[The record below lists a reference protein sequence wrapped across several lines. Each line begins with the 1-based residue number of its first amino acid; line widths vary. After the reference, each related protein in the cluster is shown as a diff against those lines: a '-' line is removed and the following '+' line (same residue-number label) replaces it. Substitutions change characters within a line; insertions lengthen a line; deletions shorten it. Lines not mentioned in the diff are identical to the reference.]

1 MNRSATIKVISVL
14 LLIFFISVLVRYPNI
29 NRPLSK
35 HHEFITAIPL
45 RVLQIWDLESAS
57 KFNFNPVM
65 NYAGDANKFINNHAS
80 TSGGM
85 MDKQGNYYYVSH
97 PQFAYIFPYLVFKV
111 FHIKPTVL
119 SLEVFHLVVNFF
131 SAAFIYLITCLLSI
145 QRPFKQ
151 IFIPGLIAFI
161 VYLFSPAVLWFQC
174 NTYMSD
180 TLVHLPFILA
190 VYTILKLLM
199 RKQFYSPKYLF
210 YYALFL
216 FLMIYTSFLGLFF
229 AASVFFYAL
238 IKLRKENVFIPLMLI
253 TISVSLFTLVLIVK
267 QYSQIN
273 GLEAYIFQMIDRFSE
288 RGGFSGASF
297 LNTLHTT
304 FFSLKMLFFNY
315 ATSFLPIFI
324 LLGVFAVLTLK
335 KAKMGLVFTKN
346 GYRFLWLSA
355 LPVLLLH
362 FALLNYSGHD
372 FVMLYGSLFLSV
384 LVGILYDKLKRTEVL
399 KPIILN
405 AGIAMVIVSSLAIY
419 YFINLPGQYSWKGDY
434 YATSKEAGLFI
445 KKNALPN
452 EVVYLKG
459 DIELDPQLIV
469 YAERNIVRLPSEKVD
484 SSLLE
489 LNSITFNIS
498 KDLEMSWQRNI
509 ALVNQ

>member
-1 MNRSATIKVISVL
+1 MNRSATIKVFSVL
-14 LLIFFISVLVRYPNI
+14 LLVFLISVLVRYPNI

-45 RVLQIWDLESAS
+45 RVLQIWDLNGAA
-57 KFNFNPVM
+57 KFNYNPIM
-65 NYAGDANKFINNHAS
+65 NYAGDGNKFINNHAS
-80 TSGGM
+80 TSGTM

-97 PQFAYIFPYLVFKV
+97 PQFAYIFPYLVFKLL
-111 FHIKPTVL
+111 HIKPTVL
-119 SLEVFHLVVNFF
+119 SLEVFHLFINFF

-151 IFIPGLIAFI
+151 VFIPGLIAFT

-199 RKQFYSPKYLF
+199 RKRFYSPKYLF

-229 AASVFFYAL
+229 AAAVFFYSL

-253 TISVSLFTLVLIVK
+253 TISVSFFTLFLIVK

-273 GLEAYIFQMIDRFSE
+273 GLEAYILQMVDRFSE
-288 RGGFSGASF
+288 RGGFNGSTF
-297 LNTLHTT
+297 LNTLHKVL
-304 FFSLKMLFFNY
+304 SNLKTIFINY
-315 ATSFLPIFI
+315 GTSYLPIFV
-324 LLGVFAVLTLK
+324 LLGIFAVLTLK

-362 FALLNYSGHD
+362 FVLLNYSGHD

-384 LVGILYDKLKRTEVL
+384 LVGILYDKLKRAEVL
-399 KPIILN
+399 KPLVLHT
-405 AGIAMVIVSSLAIY
+405 GIAMVILSSLAIY
-419 YFINLPGQYSWKGDY
+419 YFINLPGDYSWKGDY
-434 YATSKEAGLFI
+434 YATSKDVGLII
-445 KKNALPN
+445 KENAQPN
-452 EVVYLKG
+452 EVVYLEG
-459 DIELDPQLIV
+459 PIDLDPQLIV
-469 YAERNIVRLPSEKVD
+469 YAERNIIRVGEQNID
-484 SSLLE
+484 SSLLK
-489 LNSITFNIS
+489 LNSITFSVN
-498 KDLEMSWQRNI
+498 KYLEVNWQRNP
-509 ALVNQ
+509 AVLNQ